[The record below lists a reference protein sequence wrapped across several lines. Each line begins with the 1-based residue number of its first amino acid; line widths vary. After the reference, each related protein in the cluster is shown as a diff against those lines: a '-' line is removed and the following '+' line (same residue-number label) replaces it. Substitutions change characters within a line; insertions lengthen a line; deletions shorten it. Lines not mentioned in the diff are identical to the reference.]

1 MKADGI
7 CTRGL
12 LAKRR
17 GRFATRGGLCRAW
30 PVEYLTTSEGA
41 NTASGLDTS
50 VNPPPSLAV
59 EDRLLRDTA
68 AEAALPALVHSGSV
82 PRAERLAR
90 HVHDYHE
97 VVPIRAVNA
106 VFNKAVTLNTLRLC
120 LTLEHRA
127 YLADER
133 SFIRDVFREFYNNM
147 VLHLCL
153 SRLRRKML
161 QFRAGR
167 ANISF
172 INL

>member
-1 MKADGI
+1 MYNEVI
-7 CTRGL
+7 WIR
-12 LAKRR
+12 
-17 GRFATRGGLCRAW
+17 TRGGLCRAW

-50 VNPPPSLAV
+50 VFPPPSLAV

-68 AEAALPALVHSGSV
+68 AEVALPALVHSGCV

-106 VFNKAVTLNTLRLC
+106 VFDKAVTLDALRLC
-120 LTLEHRA
+120 LALKHRA

-133 SFIRDVFREFYNNM
+133 ALVRNVRRKLYNNM
-147 VLHLCL
+147 VLHFCL
-153 SRLRRKML
+153 SHPCRKML